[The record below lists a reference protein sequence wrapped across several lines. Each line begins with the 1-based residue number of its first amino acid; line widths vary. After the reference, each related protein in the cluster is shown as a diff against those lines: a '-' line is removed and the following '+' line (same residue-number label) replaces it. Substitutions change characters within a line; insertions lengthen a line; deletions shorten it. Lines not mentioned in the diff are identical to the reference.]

1 MHALHHRKAS
11 VTAPPTCSSSAG
23 RIFGTRGVPQRL
35 QRKRVLAMARP
46 CRAVFTSRSSRRV
59 AKPCREAARAIDV
72 QLQAVE
78 GNVAYRLE
86 RKFPEHAPE
95 LVRAPPRIIGLH

>member
-1 MHALHHRKAS
+1 MQSRVH
-11 VTAPPTCSSSAG
+11 
-23 RIFGTRGVPQRL
+23 L
-35 QRKRVLAMARP
+35 QIEP
-46 CRAVFTSRSSRRV
+46 
-59 AKPCREAARAIDV
+59 PCREAARAIDV

-95 LVRAPPRIIGLH
+95 LVRATRRIIGLH